1 MPTLPDRLSLRLA
14 LPGLP
19 ELEPLVRD
27 FAGRALDV
35 ASFGGARREALLE
48 AFISS
53 VSLVEETLRRE
64 GDPIVDLEIEA
75 VIDADALE
83 FRLLEHGM
91 PLGEGA
97 NGGEGDAEGEPRPG
111 DDIAARVRPAEVF
124 DRLWW
129 VQKGAAGSELHLR
142 IHRPHATIEVLEEVQ
157 HRLEESNEAEHTD
170 LDASAQTGEYRIR
183 GYRADDGLEI
193 ARRIYEAYGRTYA
206 NPDLYVPDRIERLNR
221 DGRLH
226 SIVCESPGGEIV
238 GHYALERPDLGPTG
252 EAGQAVI
259 DHRHRGHGLMRPMR
273 EAVENAGRRLGLI
286 GVWSQPTAMHPLS
299 QRMNIKFGSVPC
311 ALQLGRMPSG
321 TVFRGGVAG
330 SSSDHAPGGRRS
342 NFLYWH
348 PLEEEPPLAA
358 HAPDALVDLL
368 TALYAARGREVEF
381 NHGGVATH
389 APKGEPVHCRYSSE
403 SRSAWISAD
412 RIDAATTDAI
422 RAAADAMEAAANAE
436 AVFVDLP
443 IDDPGTPAA
452 ADRLLNDG
460 FSPCG
465 IAPRVI
471 PREDERRTEDALRLV
486 RHTAPVDL
494 PAVVAEGELGRR
506 LAEFA
511 SGGAWDAPPAS

>member
-19 ELEPLVRD
+19 EFEPLVRD
-27 FAGRALDV
+27 FAGRALDFSDFV
-35 ASFGGARREALLE
+35 GARRDALLE

-53 VSLVEETLRRE
+53 LSLIEETLRQE
-64 GDPIVDLEIEA
+64 GDPIVDFEIEA
-75 VIDADALE
+75 AIDADALE
-83 FRLLEHGM
+83 FRVLEHGM
-91 PLGEGA
+91 PLGA
-97 NGGEGDAEGEPRPG
+97 AGDESDAISPRPG
-111 DDIAARVRPAEVF
+111 ADIADRVRPAEVF

-129 VQKGAAGSELHLR
+129 VQKGADGSELHLR
-142 IHRPHATIEVLEEVQ
+142 IHRPHATIDVLEEVQ
-157 HRLEESNEAEHTD
+157 HRLEEANEAEHTD
-170 LDASAQTGEYRIR
+170 LETSARTAGYRIR
-183 GYRADDGLEI
+183 EYRPSDGLEI
-193 ARRIYEAYGRTYA
+193 ARRVYEAYGRTYA
-206 NPDLYVPDRIERLNR
+206 NPDLYVPERIERLNR

-226 SIVCESPGGEIV
+226 SIVCEAPDGGIV
-238 GHYALERPDLGPTG
+238 GHYGLERPDLGPTG

-273 EAVENAGRRLGLI
+273 EAVEELGRNLGLI

-299 QRMNIKFGSVPC
+299 QRMNIKFGSAPC

-348 PLEEEPPLAA
+348 ALEEEAPLAA
-358 HAPDALVDLL
+358 HAPDALVELL

-381 NHGGVATH
+381 NHGGSASH
-389 APKGEPVHCRYSSE
+389 APKGEPVHCRCSNE
-403 SRSAWISAD
+403 TGSAWISVD
-412 RIDAATTDAI
+412 RLDPGTTDAI
-422 RAAADAMEAAANAE
+422 RAAADAMESAANAE

-465 IAPRVI
+465 IAPRVV
-471 PREDERRTEDALRLV
+471 PREDGRRAEDAIRLV

-494 PAVVAEGELGRR
+494 PGVVAEGELGRR

-511 SGGAWDAPPAS
+511 SGGAWTGPEDS